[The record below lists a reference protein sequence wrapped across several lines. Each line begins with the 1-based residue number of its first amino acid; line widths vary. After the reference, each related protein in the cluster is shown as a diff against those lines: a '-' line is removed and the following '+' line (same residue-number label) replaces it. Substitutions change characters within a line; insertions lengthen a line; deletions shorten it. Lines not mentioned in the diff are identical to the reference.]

1 MLKRRTLIILM
12 ARVLKMISVVML
24 ITTTTISLCMT
35 VEMRV
40 ETAVFVHPEIVVS
53 MRKTQLLT
61 QKSIDVRKSPKLSLE
76 TNILTA
82 KKSLK
87 VIM

>member
-1 MLKRRTLIILM
+1 LKTNS
-12 ARVLKMISVVML
+12 AVML

-40 ETAVFVHPEIVVS
+40 ETAAFVQPEIVVS

-61 QKSIDVRKSPKLSLE
+61 QKPTGVRKSPKLSLE
-76 TNILTA
+76 TNILMV

-87 VIM
+87 EIM